1 MNKLAL
7 QIIEINKCQVLH
19 VHQKIEK
26 DLLAESIV
34 TLLPLDDLVWFHA

>member
-1 MNKLAL
+1 MDMLAL
-7 QIIEINKCQVLH
+7 QIIVINTCQVLH

-26 DLLAESIV
+26 DQLAEGIV

>member
-1 MNKLAL
+1 MNTLAL
-7 QIIEINKCQVLH
+7 QTIVFNTCQVLH

-26 DLLAESIV
+26 DQLAESIV